1 MRGISLE
8 EISRRGFLRITLE
21 TVTTAIIAMVL
32 LGELVVS
39 REGAPPVINDK
50 NETVR
55 AKFIEFKGEPK
66 LAPPGAIDD
75 FLSTCARCGIC
86 VEVCPV
92 GVLSL
97 YSVGYPILTD
107 QEGCISWVEDK
118 EHFELERCG
127 LCAANC
133 PTGALVGKR
142 DYQLKW
148 IQPELQAKPKRW
160 VVGPRKGSEE

>member
-1 MRGISLE
+1 MKKTSFEGL
-8 EISRRGFLRITLE
+8 SRRGFLRITLE
-21 TVTTAIIAMVL
+21 TATTAIIAMVL

-39 REGAPPVINDK
+39 RENAPSVINEK
-50 NETVR
+50 NETVK

-97 YSVGYPILTD
+97 YDVGYPILTKK
-107 QEGCISWVEDK
+107 EECISWVKEK
-118 EHFELERCG
+118 EHFELEKCG
-127 LCAANC
+127 LCVANC
-133 PTGALVGKR
+133 PTGALRGKR
-142 DYQLKW
+142 DYQFKW
-148 IQPELQAKPKRW
+148 VQSKLPAKPKRW
-160 VVGPRKGSEE
+160 VVGPRKGTKE